1 MKKNGQ
7 FLAALGLLLAG
18 LFGVAAPT
26 CAQDPEERIKALE
39 QRLLQLDEQQL
50 EMKNQANAAVQELST
65 LKEQQVE
72 LRKEATA
79 AAAALP
85 TFEYRPGNGLN
96 IEAAD
101 KSWALRFTIETHF
114 RYDFESGRSHVGRT
128 QGELMGRR
136 FRPGVLYCINNC
148 LWEIE
153 ATLDLDGFGTGNAKN
168 PTGTT
173 VGSILQRGVVNFHA
187 ENLHPWL
194 PTAQFGME
202 VQNAGAGSLARQG
215 SGAVGAQ
222 AEYDLLT
229 RNNGFNTGRAGQGM
243 VLNWDDRSL
252 SGIGIP
258 GRIGKF
264 QVGMSSIGE
273 GDDGLSSF
281 KDKKSFNVYL
291 SVQPFA
297 EVKNKWL
304 SGLTFEYGSWFCN
317 VDLRANEN
325 GCNRYRIQDHG
336 DGGRQ
341 TLFDTGANSVGNG
354 LTTAMGPGV
363 VWSVGPYTLRAMGSF
378 EQSAD
383 DGATRGKKRAHNF
396 LIGHDLYLWSPKG
409 FLTGSATTPGSIL
422 VGTHFERNDMS
433 VDCSNRPGGAP
444 FGIPC
449 AATGIGGHINQFHR
463 NTILL
468 REWDLWYV
476 IAPRMNVGVN
486 VLWYDAKNLRNGA
499 NQAAQNLGVCTASTT
514 TINATNCRPGIGGN
528 WIDVFLNWRY
538 TF

>member
-1 MKKNGQ
+1 MKKHGRLLTA
-7 FLAALGLLLAG
+7 FGFLLAG
-18 LFGVAAPT
+18 VFVLAAPAF
-26 CAQDPEERIKALE
+26 AQSVDDKIKSLE
-39 QRLLQLDEQQL
+39 
-50 EMKNQANAAVQELST
+50 QELSQ
-65 LKEQQVE
+65 LKDQQIE
-72 LRKEATA
+72 MKKEATA

-85 TFEYRPGNGLN
+85 SFEYRPGNGLN

-101 KSWALRFTIETHF
+101 KAWGLRFTIETHF
-114 RYDFESGRSHVGRT
+114 RYEFESGRSHIGRT
-128 QGELMGRR
+128 EGELMGRR

-153 ATLDLDGFGTGNAKN
+153 ATLDLDGFGTGNGKN
-168 PTGTT
+168 STNTST
-173 VGSILQRGVVNFHA
+173 SSILQRGAVNFHA
-187 ENLHPWL
+187 ENLNPWL
-194 PTAQFGME
+194 PTVQFGMDI
-202 VQNAGAGSLARQG
+202 QNAGGGSLARQG
-215 SGAVGAQ
+215 SGSVGAQ

-281 KDKKSFNVYL
+281 KDKKSFNEYL
-291 SVQPFA
+291 SIQPFS
-297 EVKNKWL
+297 EVKNKWI
-304 SGLTFEYGSWFCN
+304 SGLTFEYGVWFCN
-317 VDLRANEN
+317 VDLRGMN
-325 GCNRYRIQDHG
+325 GCDRYRIQDHG

-341 TLFDTGANSVGNG
+341 TLFDTGAGSIGNG

-383 DGATRGKKRAHNF
+383 EGGTRGKKRAHNF

-409 FLTGSATTPGSIL
+409 FLTGSATTPNSIL

-433 VDCSNRPGGAP
+433 VDCSNRPGGGSS
-444 FGIPC
+444 GILC
-449 AATGIGGHINQFHR
+449 ANTGIGGHITQFHR

-476 IAPRMNVGVN
+476 IAPRMNVGLN
-486 VLWYDAKNLRNGA
+486 VLWYDAANLRNGA
-499 NQAAQNLGVCTASTT
+499 NQAAQNLGICTASTKS
-514 TINATNCRPGIGGN
+514 INSSNCRPGIGGD
-528 WIDVFLNWRY
+528 WVDVFLNWRY

>member
-1 MKKNGQ
+1 MKKHGRLLTA
-7 FLAALGLLLAG
+7 FGFLLAG
-18 LFGVAAPT
+18 VFVLAAPAF
-26 CAQDPEERIKALE
+26 AQSVDDKIKSLE
-39 QRLLQLDEQQL
+39 
-50 EMKNQANAAVQELST
+50 QELSQ
-65 LKEQQVE
+65 LKDQQIE
-72 LRKEATA
+72 MKKEATA

-85 TFEYRPGNGLN
+85 SFEYRPGNGLN

-101 KSWALRFTIETHF
+101 KAWGLRFTIETHF
-114 RYDFESGRSHVGRT
+114 RYEFESGRSHIGRT
-128 QGELMGRR
+128 EGELMGRR

-148 LWEIE
+148 LWEID

-168 PTGTT
+168 STNTST
-173 VGSILQRGVVNFHA
+173 SSIIQRGLVNFHA
-187 ENLHPWL
+187 EHLTPWL
-194 PTAQFGME
+194 PTVQFGMDI
-202 VQNAGAGSLARQG
+202 QNAGGGSLARQG
-215 SGAVGAQ
+215 SGSVGAQ

-281 KDKKSFNVYL
+281 KDKKSFNEYL
-291 SVQPFA
+291 SIQPFS
-297 EVKNKWL
+297 EVKNKWI
-304 SGLTFEYGSWFCN
+304 SGLTFEYGVWFCN
-317 VDLRANEN
+317 VDLRGMN
-325 GCNRYRIQDHG
+325 GCDRYRIQDHG

-341 TLFDTGANSVGNG
+341 TLFDTGAGSIGNG

-383 DGATRGKKRAHNF
+383 EGGTRGKKRAHNF

-409 FLTGSATTPGSIL
+409 FLTGSATTPNSIL

-433 VDCSNRPGGAP
+433 VDCSNRPGGGSS
-444 FGIPC
+444 GILC
-449 AATGIGGHINQFHR
+449 ANTGIGGHITQFHR

-476 IAPRMNVGVN
+476 IAPRMNVGLN
-486 VLWYDAKNLRNGA
+486 VLWYDAANLRNGA
-499 NQAAQNLGVCTASTT
+499 NQAAQNLGICTASTKS
-514 TINATNCRPGIGGN
+514 INSSNCRPGIGGD
-528 WIDVFLNWRY
+528 WVDVFLNWRY

>member
-1 MKKNGQ
+1 MKGIIEKIAAVACASVA
-7 FLAALGLLLAG
+7 FFILATFAE
-18 LFGVAAPT
+18 
-26 CAQDPEERIKALE
+26 AQSVDEKIKTLE
-39 QRLLQLDEQQL
+39 Q
-50 EMKNQANAAVQELST
+50 ELT
-65 LKEQQVE
+65 QLKEQQVE
-72 LRKEATA
+72 LKKEATA

-101 KSWALRFTIETHF
+101 KAWGLRFTVETYF
-114 RYDFESGRSHVGRT
+114 RYEFESGRAHVGRT
-128 QGELMGRR
+128 EGELMGRR

-153 ATLDLDGFGTGNAKN
+153 ATLDLDGFGTGNGKN
-168 PTGTT
+168 STNTAT
-173 VGSILQRGVVNFHA
+173 NSILQRGAVNFHA
-187 ENLHPWL
+187 EDLHPWL
-194 PTAQFGME
+194 PTVQFGME
-202 VQNAGAGSLARQG
+202 VQNAHGGSLARQG
-215 SGAVGAQ
+215 SGATGAQ

-229 RNNGFNTGRAGQGM
+229 RNDGFNTGRAGQGM
-243 VLNWDDRSL
+243 VLNWNDRSL

-281 KDKKSFNVYL
+281 KDRKSFNAYL
-291 SVQPFA
+291 SIQPFS
-297 EVKNKWL
+297 EVKNKWI

-317 VDLRANEN
+317 VDLRGDN
-325 GCNRYRIQDHG
+325 GCDRYRIQDHG

-341 TLFDTGANSVGNG
+341 TLFDTGAGSIGDG

-383 DGATRGKKRAHNF
+383 RGGTRGKKRAHNF
-396 LIGHDLYLWSPKG
+396 LIGHDLFLWSPKG

-422 VGTHFERNDMS
+422 VGTHFERNDLS
-433 VDCSNRPGGAP
+433 VDCNGSS
-444 FGIPC
+444 GIPC
-449 AATGIGGHINQFHR
+449 SAVVASGGSALLNQFHR
-463 NTILL
+463 NRIML
-468 REWDLWYV
+468 REWDLWYF
-476 IAPRMNVGVN
+476 IAPRMSMGIN
-486 VLWYDAKNLRNGA
+486 VLWYDASNLRNGA
-499 NQAAQNLGVCTASTT
+499 NQAAQNLGICKASTRS
-514 TINATNCRPGIGGN
+514 INATNCRSGIGGD
-528 WIDVFLNWRY
+528 WVDVFLNWRY